1 MSPVLVCYWQ
11 LAYFY
16 FRAFNVTRR
25 IAGDLAPGMV
35 DTTQYKKKAP
45 WLAGRAGLG
54 DTNAWMT
61 MFGLHFK
68 YGVEEKYAKEFK
80 GFKVTSC
87 FWNPV
92 KQIADIEGLVAQG
105 VNILFVDPAS
115 EGALGGCDRRSI

>member
-1 MSPVLVCYWQ
+1 MFTKRGFVVGLVLS
-11 LAYFY
+11 LAITLFLFSGIQYHQ
-16 FRAFNVTRR
+16 AF
-25 IAGDLAPGMV
+25 AGDLAPGMV

-80 GFKVTSC
+80 GSIPPLLICQSC
-87 FWNPV
+87 QVLKRQWSAFDS
-92 KQIADIEGLVAQG
+92 QA
-105 VNILFVDPAS
+105 
-115 EGALGGCDRRSI
+115 C